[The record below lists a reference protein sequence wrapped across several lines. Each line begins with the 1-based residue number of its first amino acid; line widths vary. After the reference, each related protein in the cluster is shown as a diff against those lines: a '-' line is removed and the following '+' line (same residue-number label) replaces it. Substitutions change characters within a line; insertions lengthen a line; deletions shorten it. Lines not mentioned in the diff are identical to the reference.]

1 MLQWKKK
8 SQKKIKKIRSSKN
21 WGKIKIEIELNE
33 K

>member
-1 MLQWKKK
+1 MEKKITK
-8 SQKKIKKIRSSKN
+8 KKIKKIRSSKN